1 MGIAATV
8 FSCQRERSS
17 LASLLDDAE
26 TRGDITAN
34 ETDQLDKADLIL
46 TADDQSEHL
55 LAEISIKLHQHD
67 IDRAAT
73 QARLLA
79 KPTGQ
84 PVATLVT
91 ATADQNHPTLG
102 QAIAQLAPA
111 ANTILVSA
119 PSQEE
124 PAPTAANTILV
135 SAPSDHDPN
144 TAANTKMVSAEPQDE
159 DSKPPANTKMV
170 SAQPQLG
177 TREYQ
182 FGTRTGSD

>member
-8 FSCQRERSS
+8 FSCQRKRSS

-55 LAEISIKLHQHD
+55 LAEISITLHQHD

-84 PVATLVT
+84 PVATLVIG
-91 ATADQNHPTLG
+91 A
-102 QAIAQLAPA
+102 
-111 ANTILVSA
+111 
-119 PSQEE
+119 QEE
-124 PAPTAANTILV
+124 SGLRRREPLSLPILEPLLESRV
-135 SAPSDHDPN
+135 DLQQHFPHI
-144 TAANTKMVSAEPQDE
+144 VQGFSAEFLRQYQAKLP
-159 DSKPPANTKMV
+159 V
-170 SAQPQLG
+170 STDQKSLTECRTPHPRSSCLG
-177 TREYQ
+177 
-182 FGTRTGSD
+182 

>member
-8 FSCQRERSS
+8 LSCQRERSS

-84 PVATLVT
+84 PVATLVIGAQEGT
-91 ATADQNHPTLG
+91 RPPPSRASISPHLG
-102 QAIAQLAPA
+102 AIAG
-111 ANTILVSA
+111 
-119 PSQEE
+119 
-124 PAPTAANTILV
+124 
-135 SAPSDHDPN
+135 
-144 TAANTKMVSAEPQDE
+144 
-159 DSKPPANTKMV
+159 KPC
-170 SAQPQLG
+170 
-177 TREYQ
+177 
-182 FGTRTGSD
+182 

>member
-8 FSCQRERSS
+8 FSCQHERSS

-55 LAEISIKLHQHD
+55 LAEISITLHQHD

-84 PVATLVT
+84 PVATFVT
-91 ATADQNHPTLG
+91 GA
-102 QAIAQLAPA
+102 
-111 ANTILVSA
+111 
-119 PSQEE
+119 QEE
-124 PAPTAANTILV
+124 PGLRRREPLSLPILEPLLESHV
-135 SAPSDHDPN
+135 DLQQHFFHI
-144 TAANTKMVSAEPQDE
+144 VQGFSAEFLRQYQAKLP
-159 DSKPPANTKMV
+159 V
-170 SAQPQLG
+170 STDQKSLTECRTPHPRSSCLG
-177 TREYQ
+177 
-182 FGTRTGSD
+182 

>member
-84 PVATLVT
+84 PVATLVIG
-91 ATADQNHPTLG
+91 A
-102 QAIAQLAPA
+102 
-111 ANTILVSA
+111 
-119 PSQEE
+119 QEE
-124 PAPTAANTILV
+124 PGLRRREPLSLPILEPLLESRV
-135 SAPSDHDPN
+135 DLQQHFFHI
-144 TAANTKMVSAEPQDE
+144 VQGFSAEFLRQYQAELP
-159 DSKPPANTKMV
+159 V
-170 SAQPQLG
+170 STDQKSLTECRTSHPRSSCLG
-177 TREYQ
+177 
-182 FGTRTGSD
+182 